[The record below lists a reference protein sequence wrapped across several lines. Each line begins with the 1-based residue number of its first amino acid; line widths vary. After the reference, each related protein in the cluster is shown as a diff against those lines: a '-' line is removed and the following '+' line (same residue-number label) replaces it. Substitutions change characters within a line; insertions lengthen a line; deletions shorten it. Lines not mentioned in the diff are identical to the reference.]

1 MEHMIN
7 GAVFSLVAVGL
18 ACVVAVPAKG
28 ILKRQF
34 GTAKY
39 YWAAAVTGMVI
50 YGGFLSALQN
60 SVKAEAHGSLPVA
73 FIGLDAPFII
83 SPTIEPGGFLQLLHD
98 GMAQLSVSDKAE
110 LDEALR
116 FLTWAAGDYVRKND
130 PAKFA
135 KWTWKD
141 VTAHSFVKLESFA
154 QDNGDKM
161 TLRKYIVLADQMK
174 KEHPELIKPY
184 TAEMN

>member
-1 MEHMIN
+1 
-7 GAVFSLVAVGL
+7 
-18 ACVVAVPAKG
+18 
-28 ILKRQF
+28 
-34 GTAKY
+34 
-39 YWAAAVTGMVI
+39 
-50 YGGFLSALQN
+50 
-60 SVKAEAHGSLPVA
+60 
-73 FIGLDAPFII
+73 
-83 SPTIEPGGFLQLLHD
+83 
-98 GMAQLSVSDKAE
+98 MAQLSVSDKAE